1 MNKQVIVNN
10 GVFVGQVDK
19 ESIELMLFLFILS
32 QDRVISGEAIS
43 TEKMPPLD
51 WLWQTCGALFDR

>member
-1 MNKQVIVNN
+1 MVNN

-51 WLWQTCGALFDR
+51 WLWANLWCTF